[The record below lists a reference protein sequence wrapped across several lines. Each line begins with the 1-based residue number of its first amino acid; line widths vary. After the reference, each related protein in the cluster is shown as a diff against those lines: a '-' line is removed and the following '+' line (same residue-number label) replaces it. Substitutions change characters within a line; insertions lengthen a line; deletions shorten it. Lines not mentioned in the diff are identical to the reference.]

1 MTAVRWRHGGW
12 QDTTGAQPDCVGY
25 VPRQERDLRQ
35 CESLQVSSG
44 GWHPNFTFR
53 NFTLELMEGGFERSK
68 AGGREPIYR
77 QQISRESLREMGE
90 GKPARPGGR
99 DAAESREVDKCPF
112 PGYSGGRHPASCE
125 RVGGRPAPWTPRR
138 AGPERGLK
146 HECKTEGKVLGSGG
160 GAEHRPGADALGRSS
175 AIGEHVSGGGHLDGP
190 LERGKGR

>member
-112 PGYSGGRHPASCE
+112 PGYAGGRHPASVRE
-125 RVGGRPAPWTPRR
+125 GAAGQHPGPPGGRVQ
-138 AGPERGLK
+138 K
-146 HECKTEGKVLGSGG
+146 
-160 GAEHRPGADALGRSS
+160 GA
-175 AIGEHVSGGGHLDGP
+175 
-190 LERGKGR
+190 